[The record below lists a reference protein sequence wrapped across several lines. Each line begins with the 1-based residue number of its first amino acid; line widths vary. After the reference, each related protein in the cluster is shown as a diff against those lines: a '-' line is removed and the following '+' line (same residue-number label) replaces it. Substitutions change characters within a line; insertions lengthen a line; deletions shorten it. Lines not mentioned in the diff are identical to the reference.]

1 MREGLFAFPEKR
13 RIRHERENRI
23 VGFGSEPDDQLDG
36 AGRTVDG
43 CNPDADA
50 RGLGGGV

>member
-23 VGFGSEPDDQLDG
+23 VGFGSEPDDQPDG